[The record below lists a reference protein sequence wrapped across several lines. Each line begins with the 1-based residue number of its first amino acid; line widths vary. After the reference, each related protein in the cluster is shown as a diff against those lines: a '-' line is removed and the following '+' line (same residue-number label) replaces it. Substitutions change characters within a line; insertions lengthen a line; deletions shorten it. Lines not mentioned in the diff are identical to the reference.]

1 MIAGNLCRCTG
12 YQNIVRSVERAAE
25 LARDGRGDAPPRPPA
40 PESGQLRHEDRA
52 ADEATTGLG
61 A

>member
-12 YQNIVRSVERAAE
+12 YQNIVERAAE
-25 LARDGRGDAPPRPPA
+25 LAPRRARGGWRAV
-40 PESGQLRHEDRA
+40 GQLRHEDRA
-52 ADEATTGLG
+52 AEEALG